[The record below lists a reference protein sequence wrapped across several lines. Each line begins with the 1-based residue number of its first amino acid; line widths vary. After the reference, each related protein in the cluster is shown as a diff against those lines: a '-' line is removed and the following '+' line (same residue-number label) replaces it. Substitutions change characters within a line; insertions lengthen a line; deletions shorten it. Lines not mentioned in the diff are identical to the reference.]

1 MIDHQLLKLVHLTC
15 VVLSITG
22 FTLRA
27 GLMLAGSALLR
38 RRWVRTLPHFVDSLL
53 FFSGLGLAYNLHQY
67 PGTSPWLTA
76 KLVALLLYVV
86 FGAVALRGRGL
97 ARRLASL
104 VLAYASFAY
113 IASVALTKSPLPWG
127 PLT

>member
-1 MIDHQLLKLVHLTC
+1 VHLSC

-27 GLMLAGSALLR
+27 TLMLAHSSLLR
-38 RRWVRTLPHFVDSLL
+38 RRWVRTVPHFVDSLL

-76 KLVALLLYVV
+76 KLVALVFYVV
-86 FGAVALRGRGL
+86 FGAVALRGR
-97 ARRLASL
+97 RLPQRLTAL
-104 VLAYASFAY
+104 VLAYLTFAY
-113 IASVALTKSPLPWG
+113 MVGIALGKNPMPW
-127 PLT
+127 